1 MLPKLAM
8 LSETYF
14 IVFPKLPMSSETIF
28 IVFPKLAM
36 PSETF
41 IIVLP
46 KLASLSEKNLFLM
59 VYNIDTENEWEYDL
73 GRLGNENK
81 WKYKQQKV
89 FIFAEWLLEMD
100 TRRWIYKKLWSIL

>member
-1 MLPKLAM
+1 
-8 LSETYF
+8 
-14 IVFPKLPMSSETIF
+14 
-28 IVFPKLAM
+28 
-36 PSETF
+36 
-41 IIVLP
+41 
-46 KLASLSEKNLFLM
+46 M